1 MDAKIIKTIKAFK
14 EFLAEDLLAANEI
27 EAIIQELLEISKEKN
42 QAVTWDLLEEV
53 VLGEIRLTP
62 WEMYKGH
69 DLASLKNAIKGHLRK
84 EKRAL
89 IFLPQTPPQK
99 PNNLKNLWATDK
111 IKYSEVFNALKK
123 EQIWFNDLPVIDNE
137 NRFLPQLFYGRIQYI
152 KGFLF
157 SLVENHWIKN
167 PKNKSI
173 SGNEFR
179 LIWNTTFNDE
189 LVYNDQK
196 HFSGILTKKPDK
208 IPSDKYIKPF
218 QNIFMQLA
226 K

>member
-1 MDAKIIKTIKAFK
+1 MDAKITKTIKAFK

-27 EAIIQELLEISKEKN
+27 EAIIQELLEISKEKK
-42 QAVTWDLLEEV
+42 QPVTWDLLEEV

-62 WEMYKGH
+62 GEMYEGH

-89 IFLPQTPPQK
+89 MLLPQAPPQK
-99 PNNLKNLWATDK
+99 PNNLKDLWATDK
-111 IKYSEVFNALKK
+111 IKYNEVFNALKK
-123 EQIWFNDLPVIDNE
+123 EQIWFNDLPIIDNE
-137 NRFLPQLFYGRIQYI
+137 NRFLPQLSYRRIQYI

-157 SLVENHWIKN
+157 TLAENQWIKN
-167 PKNKSI
+167 PTKSI
-173 SGNEFR
+173 SGNELR
-179 LIWNTTFNDE
+179 IIWNTTFNDE

-196 HFSGILTKKPDK
+196 NFTGILAKNPDKKPKDE
-208 IPSDKYIKPF
+208 YVKPF
-218 QNIFMQLA
+218 QIIFSQLV